1 MDPEDA
7 DMCVKIAHVLKK
19 RPEMLDFFLELIDR
33 VEEAEDPD
41 YVPMAAKEDEDEDE
55 EVKIQNEPKYKVH
68 IDSKGFHSLKFKK

>member
-1 MDPEDA
+1 MDSEDA

-19 RPEMLDFFLELIDR
+19 SPEMLEFFLELIDR

-41 YVPMAAKEDEDEDE
+41 YVPMAEVGDEDE
-55 EVKIQNEPKYKVH
+55 EVEIENEPKCKVH